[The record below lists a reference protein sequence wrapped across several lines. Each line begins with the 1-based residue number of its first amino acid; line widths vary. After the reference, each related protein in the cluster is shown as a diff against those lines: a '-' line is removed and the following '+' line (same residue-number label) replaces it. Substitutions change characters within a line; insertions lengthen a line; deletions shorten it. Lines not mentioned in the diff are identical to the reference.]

1 MAYAGSARWAGA
13 LALLFIAGFASVAD
27 AYTAAGDRTFP
38 ATILIPQIAPTD
50 EFYLTTSATHPAPGR
65 DLTNFTSV
73 YNKTI
78 TERLSFGI
86 KDGYNWL
93 DRPGVATLSGFQ
105 NLETTARYLAVLDP
119 ESEFLASLG
128 VDRAWGGTGQAAL
141 GASASPKGAT
151 TPQFTFGK
159 GMLDIGADYLR
170 PVGLAGIAG
179 YQISDGKPRPDLWQ
193 LGFALDYSIPYLEA
207 KVQSVDL
214 PDFVRA
220 LTPLVEVLFG
230 VPSGSSFG
238 ARTTIT
244 VAPGVNYAGGGWEFG
259 LEALLPATRA
269 TGSGV
274 GVAAQLHFSLDY
286 LFAGGFLG
294 RPIFSSD

>member
-1 MAYAGSARWAGA
+1 MRATIFGKIRARQRPIELMRTVQLVLEPSCLLIMVGGGELSAEVNA
-13 LALLFIAGFASVAD
+13 LAASDPTRFRVLPFQNQSRMPVVYRLGDLFILPSKFGETWGLAVNEALACGRPVLVSNHVGYAHERRAI
-27 AYTAAGDRTFP
+27 RTF
-38 ATILIPQIAPTD
+38 
-50 EFYLTTSATHPAPGR
+50 G
-65 DLTNFTSV
+65 
-73 YNKTI
+73 
-78 TERLSFGI
+78 
-86 KDGYNWL
+86 GYSHFIYWF
-93 DRPGVATLSGFQ
+93 S
-105 NLETTARYLAVLDP
+105 YVL
-119 ESEFLASLG
+119 L
-128 VDRAWGGTGQAAL
+128 
-141 GASASPKGAT
+141 
-151 TPQFTFGK
+151 
-159 GMLDIGADYLR
+159 
-170 PVGLAGIAG
+170 
-179 YQISDGKPRPDLWQ
+179 GKPRPDLWQ